1 MEMIFNLCFVHNVYA
16 TVIYNS
22 FDGWNDKHADNMKFA
37 SRERCR
43 VGL

>member
-1 MEMIFNLCFVHNVYA
+1 MDMVFNLFFKHNVYA

-22 FDGWNDKHADNMKFA
+22 FNVWNNKCVGNMKSS

-43 VGL
+43 VGF